1 MDQAQFGNLGATLV
15 DLGNKFATT
24 ESSIMEMSLR
34 LAAAGL
40 KYLQEESGEI
50 AAELGTSTRPIFT
63 YFESMEQVQL
73 AVRQEAQRL
82 YERRLEEAMTAG
94 KYPPYKAS
102 GMAYM
107 RFALEERELFR
118 LLFMRDRSGEGKIDD
133 RESVRPIL
141 NLLQEKLG
149 LDEEQAARFHGEMW
163 LFVHGIATALATGY
177 LPWDEEQVSRM
188 MSDVYFGLR
197 HRFCQPEQ
205 P

>member
-1 MDQAQFGNLGATLV
+1 MPPKP
-15 DLGNKFATT
+15 KFTR
-24 ESSIMEMSLR
+24 EEIV
-34 LAAAGL
+34 AAALQVVRTRGL
-40 KYLQEESGEI
+40 EALTTREI

-82 YERRLEEAMTAG
+82 YERRLAEAMTAG

-188 MSDVYFGLR
+188 MSDVYLGLR

>member
-1 MDQAQFGNLGATLV
+1 MPPKP
-15 DLGNKFATT
+15 KFTR
-24 ESSIMEMSLR
+24 EEIV
-34 LAAAGL
+34 AAALQVVRTRGL
-40 KYLQEESGEI
+40 EALTTREI

-102 GMAYM
+102 GMAYV

-133 RESVRPIL
+133 CESVRPIL

>member
-1 MDQAQFGNLGATLV
+1 
-15 DLGNKFATT
+15 
-24 ESSIMEMSLR
+24 
-34 LAAAGL
+34 
-40 KYLQEESGEI
+40 
-50 AAELGTSTRPIFT
+50 
-63 YFESMEQVQL
+63 MEQVQL

-82 YERRLEEAMTAG
+82 YERRLTEAMTAG

-188 MSDVYFGLR
+188 MSDVYLGLR

>member
-1 MDQAQFGNLGATLV
+1 MP
-15 DLGNKFATT
+15 
-24 ESSIMEMSLR
+24 R
-34 LAAAGL
+34 
-40 KYLQEESGEI
+40 KYLYTREQI
-50 AAELGTSTRPIFT
+50 VDAALALTSEGGPSALTARALGQRLGTTAKPIFSQ
-63 YFESMEQVQL
+63 FESMEQVQL

-82 YERRLEEAMTAG
+82 YERRLAEAMTAG

-102 GMAYM
+102 GMAYL

-118 LLFMRDRSGEGKIDD
+118 LLFMRDRSDEGKIDD

-188 MSDVYFGLR
+188 MSDVYLGLR

>member
-1 MDQAQFGNLGATLV
+1 MPRKNLYTREQIV
-15 DLGNKFATT
+15 DAALALTSEGGPSALTARALGQ
-24 ESSIMEMSLR
+24 R
-34 LAAAGL
+34 
-40 KYLQEESGEI
+40 
-50 AAELGTSTRPIFT
+50 LGTTAKPIFSQ
-63 YFESMEQVQL
+63 FESMEQVQL

-102 GMAYM
+102 GMAYV

-118 LLFMRDRSGEGKIDD
+118 LLFI
-133 RESVRPIL
+133 
-141 NLLQEKLG
+141 
-149 LDEEQAARFHGEMW
+149 
-163 LFVHGIATALATGY
+163 HGIATALATGY

>member
-1 MDQAQFGNLGATLV
+1 
-15 DLGNKFATT
+15 
-24 ESSIMEMSLR
+24 
-34 LAAAGL
+34 
-40 KYLQEESGEI
+40 
-50 AAELGTSTRPIFT
+50 
-63 YFESMEQVQL
+63 MEQVQL
-73 AVRQEAQRL
+73 AVRQEAQQL
-82 YERRLEEAMTAG
+82 YERRLAEAMTAG

-149 LDEEQAARFHGEMW
+149 LDAGTGSPLPWGKCGCLSMASPRRWQ
-163 LFVHGIATALATGY
+163 LAIW
-177 LPWDEEQVSRM
+177 PWDEEQVSRM
-188 MSDVYFGLR
+188 MSDVYLGLR

>member
-1 MDQAQFGNLGATLV
+1 MP
-15 DLGNKFATT
+15 
-24 ESSIMEMSLR
+24 R
-34 LAAAGL
+34 
-40 KYLQEESGEI
+40 KYLYTREQI
-50 AAELGTSTRPIFT
+50 VDAALALTSEGGPSAPTARALGQRLGTTAKPIFSQ
-63 YFESMEQVQL
+63 FESMEQVQL

-82 YERRLEEAMTAG
+82 YERRLAEAMTAG

>member
-1 MDQAQFGNLGATLV
+1 
-15 DLGNKFATT
+15 
-24 ESSIMEMSLR
+24 
-34 LAAAGL
+34 
-40 KYLQEESGEI
+40 
-50 AAELGTSTRPIFT
+50 
-63 YFESMEQVQL
+63 
-73 AVRQEAQRL
+73 
-82 YERRLEEAMTAG
+82 MTAG

-141 NLLQEKLG
+141 NLLQEKLE

-163 LFVHGIATALATGY
+163 LFVHGIATALATDY

-188 MSDVYFGLR
+188 MSDVYLGLR